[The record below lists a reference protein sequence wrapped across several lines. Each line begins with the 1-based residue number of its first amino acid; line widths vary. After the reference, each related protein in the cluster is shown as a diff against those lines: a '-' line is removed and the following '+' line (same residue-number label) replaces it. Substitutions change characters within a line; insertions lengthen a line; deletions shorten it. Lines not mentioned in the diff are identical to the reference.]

1 MFYDPEKN
9 IDHRRRRLPHWQQ
22 SGAVSFITFRLAD
35 SIPAKSLNAWDNE
48 RRIWLLHRL
57 PSASG
62 DLSDVLSQLTET
74 DRRDYLRR
82 FGKQFHDLLDTGHG
96 SCLLRHPAHSAIV
109 ESALRHFD
117 GQRYQLGD
125 YSVMPNHVHVL
136 FAPAPE
142 HSLGSITGSWKRHAS
157 REINKLTGSRGT
169 FWQHESFDHLVRGA
183 GSLEGFRRYIR
194 QNPEK
199 ARLHPGEY
207 RLGSGTLK

>member
-1 MFYDPEKN
+1 MFYDPQKN
-9 IDHRRRRLPHWQQ
+9 IDRHRRRLPHWQQ

-35 SIPAKSLNAWDNE
+35 AIPAKALAAWENE

-62 DLSDVLSQLTET
+62 DLSDVLSQLNET
-74 DRRDYLRR
+74 DRRAYLRR

-96 SCLLRHPAHSAIV
+96 SCLLRNPKHSAIV
-109 ESALRHFD
+109 ENALHHFD
-117 GQRYQLGD
+117 GHRYQLGD
-125 YSVMPNHVHVL
+125 YAVMPNHVHVL
-136 FAPAPE
+136 LEPIPE
-142 HSLGSITGSWKRHAS
+142 HSLGNIAGSWKRFTA
-157 REINKLTGSRGT
+157 REINKLTGSEGT
-169 FWQHESFDHLVRGA
+169 LWQHESFDHLVRDA

-199 ARLHPGEY
+199 ARLRPGEY